1 VKLPPERLGQA
12 DEIGVRPRQRLDA
25 PLKYQVAADIVRDM
39 IADGTLLPG
48 APAPSGAELAR
59 KTGFG
64 ILACR
69 QALGTLLADGT
80 LMRGAS
86 PTARLRAARRGGAG
100 AGDADAL
107 QVALSRSLAGR
118 RHAAGM
124 TQPELAVKLEVSVT
138 TVGHAETGRTW
149 QGRSFWLRADR
160 ELGADG
166 DLLRLFDRYKAAEC
180 PAPEADV
187 DAMPEE
193 AARGAPALP
202 ASVLLTDEEREAVR
216 LAGMLYT
223 LIADHVMAGGPNQ
236 ESDLAEVRALV
247 HGIQYR
253 VMANAAGR
261 AYPGEFRLLGAALAG
276 RSPAA
281 GTGRSGD

>member
-1 VKLPPERLGQA
+1 M
-12 DEIGVRPRQRLDA
+12 GVRPRSRLGA
-25 PLKYQVAADIVRDM
+25 PLKRETAADMVRDM

-59 KTGFG
+59 KTGLG
-64 ILACR
+64 ILTCR

-193 AARGAPALP
+193 AAPGARAAPALP

-276 RSPAA
+276 RSPPA